1 MDMTKNIVNNTK
13 IFQCMN
19 PRINIYD
26 NSDLQYPVFQMEK
39 TQRKKETPVNENLS
53 AAEQVLKFVTAER
66 IAELKTKVQKLHA
79 NCTQLHVELNE
90 VNSGKY
96 NSHIEVAWDEVQKR
110 KHSLEFQSLSLLVAN
125 ILAERRAKEEPK
137 ASSTKIKEEVLDEG
151 HSSSTSNKSDK
162 AQSKLSSAE
171 ARPGT
176 VQLSTSLTSGAHPT
190 TSIHISPGHT
200 PTSVP
205 SRSPVASSPSRGPR
219 LVPSPRLPSGS
230 RMVGTKTKH
239 SDSDKT
245 KMKAMKPQKK
255 KPVVPKIKIKALQMA
270 SNLDPKCVAKGD
282 KKESK
287 ITDVFHFDYQPPS
300 GSGINPNAQY
310 SSLYQDSKLA
320 AGFGLEKQDPRSES
334 FDASSSPASSA
345 TASHSQTMSPRIDPE
360 ALDLE
365 SPSFRAWKKNILL
378 LWKTAA
384 QNKYAHI
391 FMHPVT
397 DDLAPGYSSTVR
409 RPIDLTT
416 IKRKIDTNEIRTTAQ
431 FHRDL
436 LLMFH
441 NALMYNNAS
450 HSVYAYTVAMMTDV
464 TEIIKAFYSSHNH
477 APDKHLQKVAIRSR
491 APSVASQ

>member
-1 MDMTKNIVNNTK
+1 MNINY
-13 IFQCMN
+13 FQ
-19 PRINIYD
+19 
-26 NSDLQYPVFQMEK
+26 LEK
-39 TQRKKETPVNENLS
+39 SKRKKEAPVNENLS
-53 AAEQVLKFVTAER
+53 AAEQVLKLITAER
-66 IAELKTKVQKLHA
+66 IAELKGKVQKLHA

-110 KHSLEFQSLSLLVAN
+110 KHSLEFHSLSTLVAN
-125 ILAERRAKEEPK
+125 ILAERKQKDEPK

-151 HSSSTSNKSDK
+151 HSSTTNNKPDKSQNKLSTS
-162 AQSKLSSAE
+162 E
-171 ARPGT
+171 ARPST
-176 VQLSTSLTSGAHPT
+176 IQLTTSLTSGGHPST
-190 TSIHISPGHT
+190 AIHIQSGQSPN
-200 PTSVP
+200 VP

-219 LVPSPRLPSGS
+219 LVPSPRIPSGS

-239 SDSDKT
+239 SDSEKNKIKT
-245 KMKAMKPQKK
+245 MKPQKK

-270 SNLDPKCVAKGD
+270 SSSDPKGVTKGD

-310 SSLYQDSKLA
+310 SSLYQDSKMPA
-320 AGFGLEKQDPRSES
+320 NFSTEKQDPRSDS
-334 FDASSSPASSA
+334 YDASSSPASSI

-360 ALDLE
+360 ALDVE

-397 DDLAPGYSSTVR
+397 DDLAPGYSATVR

-431 FHRDL
+431 FHRDM

-441 NALMYNNAS
+441 NALMYNNVS
-450 HSVYAYTVAMMTDV
+450 HSVYAYTVSMMTDV
-464 TEIIKAFYSSHNH
+464 MEIIKAFYSSHNH
-477 APDKHLQKVAIRSR
+477 TPDKHLQKSMSRSR
-491 APSVASQ
+491 AASVASQ